1 MAHIAETEEKTEM
14 EETREAKS
22 HVEERWKQT
31 QIEAKRD
38 DDVIAEEKG
47 FVEE

>member
-1 MAHIAETEEKTEM
+1 MADIAETEEKTEM

-31 QIEAKRD
+31 RIEAR
-38 DDVIAEEKG
+38 
-47 FVEE
+47 